1 MIQEKHKLP
10 PKQALNWAPEVG
22 RLVHQIIYL
31 KLLLWQTRGI
41 SVKKDI
47 MQSASAKA
55 QCTWFRK
62 LEPEI
67 ILWMI
72 RTTWKELN
80 AYQKDKV
87 KKIEEDLKELAETA
101 TGLSEGRTKEIEQIQ
116 KQKKA
121 QCRYTDFQATLNRL
135 RGGGLTGVDVP
146 IHGTYRMIQGWE
158 YITDLERLY
167 DTVNECNKNHLHR
180 DSETLFGNRDGY
192 KMLHGADCHR
202 TAKDIIESNLQ

>member
-10 PKQALNWAPEVG
+10 PKQALNWTSEVG

-41 SVKKDI
+41 SVKKNI

-67 ILWMI
+67 VLWMV

-116 KQKKA
+116 KQKKS
-121 QCRYTDFQATLNRL
+121 T
-135 RGGGLTGVDVP
+135 
-146 IHGTYRMIQGWE
+146 M
-158 YITDLERLY
+158 
-167 DTVNECNKNHLHR
+167 
-180 DSETLFGNRDGY
+180 
-192 KMLHGADCHR
+192 
-202 TAKDIIESNLQ
+202 